1 MGLYAK
7 RDVIRSLD
15 FLLYCQFAYMYLLD
29 ASLLVLLFRILIQ
42 LVSFLVDA
50 SRDSVSL
57 QINAKAH
64 LFTQTVLSS
73 FYLQDRLLEH

>member
-29 ASLLVLLFRILIQ
+29 ASLLVLLFRILMQ
-42 LVSFLVDA
+42 LVSIQDVCSQDA
-50 SRDSVSL
+50 MLTHVNPDDL
-57 QINAKAH
+57 ILYA
-64 LFTQTVLSS
+64 
-73 FYLQDRLLEH
+73 